1 MDIFDPTIGH
11 QREPMAWAPRPK
23 KLKGLRVGL
32 VENTKFNS
40 DVLLKKIGARLE
52 KLHGV
57 TVVGMKRKKSSSSS
71 VTDAD
76 IADFKTKADFIVAG
90 IGD

>member
-1 MDIFDPTIGH
+1 MDIFDPTLGH
-11 QREPMAWAPRPK
+11 EYEPVDWVPRPRQ
-23 KLKGLRVGL
+23 LKGLRVGL

-52 KLHGV
+52 ERHGM
-57 TVVGMKRKKSSSSS
+57 TVIGMKRKRNSSAS

-76 IADFKTKADFIVAG
+76 IVDFKTKADFIIAG